1 MAFIYYNP
9 NPKQKIV
16 GDCTIRAISLL
27 TDQDWIETS
36 IGLALT
42 SILECDMPSSNAV
55 WSKYLFE
62 NGYVRYA
69 IPNTC
74 PYCYTVRDFCKDY
87 PVGKFLLAI
96 GKHVVTVIDGD
107 YYDTWDSGDQV
118 PISYWLKG
126 E

>member
-1 MAFIYYNP
+1 MAFIYYNS

-42 SILECDMPSSNAV
+42 SILECDMPSSNVV

-74 PYCYTVRDFCKDY
+74 PYCYTVRDFCKDH
-87 PVGKFLLAI
+87 PIGKFLLAT

-118 PISYWLKG
+118 PIYYWLKG

>member
-42 SILECDMPSSNAV
+42 SILECG
-55 WSKYLFE
+55 LE
-62 NGYVRYA
+62 
-69 IPNTC
+69 
-74 PYCYTVRDFCKDY
+74 
-87 PVGKFLLAI
+87 
-96 GKHVVTVIDGD
+96 
-107 YYDTWDSGDQV
+107 
-118 PISYWLKG
+118 
-126 E
+126 